1 MLGYFVSNTYRFN
14 SASKFILLFV
24 SLLLLSACARS
35 SLKIVNTLAKNK
47 GYTLVSDIPYGAH
60 SLNKLDLYLP
70 KNSHNQAKATV
81 IFFYGGC
88 WGYCLKFRKESY
100 LFIGQALAHKGHIV
114 AVVNYRT
121 YPQVKF
127 HTLIRDA
134 AKSIEWV
141 KQNISRYSGNSNS
154 IFLMGHSAGGHIAA
168 TLAYDRQYLKPSTW
182 KSIKGMIGLAGAYDF
197 HPFRQEY
204 QFKIFSP
211 KSNYRNSQP
220 IRFVTGKEA
229 PSLLLYGN
237 KDRVVRLGNIVNLS
251 NLIRKK
257 KGIVETHY
265 YKKIGHV
272 GLVASLSR
280 PFQRS
285 RPVLNDIHHFIQKYI
300 TPAAHQQHT
309 LK

>member
-1 MLGYFVSNTYRFN
+1 MLSYFVSNTYKSN
-14 SASKFILLFV
+14 SNSNSTTKIIILFV
-24 SLLLLSACARS
+24 GLVLLSACASS

-47 GYTLVSDIPYGAH
+47 GYTLVSDIAYGTH

-70 KNSHNQAKATV
+70 KHHSNKAKATV

-100 LFIGQALAHKGHIV
+100 LFIGQALANKGHIV

-141 KQNISRYSGNSNS
+141 KQNISRYSGNPNS
-154 IFLMGHSAGGHIAA
+154 IFLMGHSAGGHMAA
-168 TLAYDRQYLKPSTW
+168 TLAYDRQYLKPTTW

-197 HPFRQEY
+197 HPFKQDY

-220 IRFVTGKEA
+220 IRFITGKEA
-229 PSLLLYGN
+229 PSLLLYGSKDQVVQPRNIN
-237 KDRVVRLGNIVNLS
+237 KLS
-251 NLIRKK
+251 KVIRKK
-257 KGIVETHY
+257 NGIVETHF
-265 YKKIGHV
+265 YKRISHA

-300 TPAAHQQHT
+300 SR
-309 LK
+309 